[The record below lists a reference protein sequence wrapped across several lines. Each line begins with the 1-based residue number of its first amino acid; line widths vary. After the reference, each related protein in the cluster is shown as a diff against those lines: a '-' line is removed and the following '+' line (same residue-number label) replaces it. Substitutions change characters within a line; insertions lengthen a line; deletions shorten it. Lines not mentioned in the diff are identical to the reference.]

1 MAEKNF
7 ETALHRLEEIV
18 QSLEAGEM
26 PLGKSLETFEEGMQ
40 LAGYCS
46 GELEAAEKK
55 VSLLVQESGGKY
67 KETPFIPG
75 GENNGEKSEL

>member
-1 MAEKNF
+1 
-7 ETALHRLEEIV
+7 
-18 QSLEAGEM
+18 
-26 PLGKSLETFEEGMQ
+26 MQ

-67 KETPFIPG
+67 RETPFSPG
-75 GENNGEKSEL
+75 GENNGEQSEL